1 MDDDLF
7 KEDDDDITKAG
18 KKDKDFYQIKK
29 ETYRFKIKYD
39 SAIGYYS
46 TRLTVDL
53 KSLDLGEYTLAFEM
67 YYGNRVDRDEVVVN
81 AVSDTLNVSRNNTN
95 TFSDHSRTIINFHK
109 YGNIGIIDL
118 DINLTLKYRIGTTY
132 DLFTNIFV
140 VVYGVSGHQND
151 VDSRIWDRFY
161 FIRNKVINYEAP
173 INMGNRQ
180 IKGLIDGNE
189 NGDAVNV
196 KQLNEAETNAVNY
209 VNREIAKVNNENKNL
224 IELIVKYILSNNSK
238 ISLIKDLYF
247 SDNVEGRTPNT
258 YAFVTTGDN
267 GGDLTFYYV
276 FQHDSQANSNMAL
289 NFTIKNTRGVFIFV
303 DKSKVVI
310 SRNPTIDEP
319 ALRSFNIPNNSLGK
333 QVWFWIW
340 VKGTVMNI
348 IFSGISAP
356 INVGNAFGNDSILRV
371 NVDDNPFTKK
381 RGLITKNIYDNTSEA
396 YQLIKEFEKSE
407 GTII

>member
-1 MDDDLF
+1 M
-7 KEDDDDITKAG
+7 
-18 KKDKDFYQIKK
+18 
-29 ETYRFKIKYD
+29 
-39 SAIGYYS
+39 
-46 TRLTVDL
+46 
-53 KSLDLGEYTLAFEM
+53 
-67 YYGNRVDRDEVVVN
+67 
-81 AVSDTLNVSRNNTN
+81 
-95 TFSDHSRTIINFHK
+95 
-109 YGNIGIIDL
+109 
-118 DINLTLKYRIGTTY
+118 
-132 DLFTNIFV
+132 
-140 VVYGVSGHQND
+140 
-151 VDSRIWDRFY
+151 
-161 FIRNKVINYEAP
+161 
-173 INMGNRQ
+173 
-180 IKGLIDGNE
+180 
-189 NGDAVNV
+189 
-196 KQLNEAETNAVNY
+196 KQLNEVESNITNY
-209 VNREIAKVNNENKNL
+209 VDREIVKVNSEIAKENHTINENKHF

-276 FQHDSQANSNMAL
+276 FQHDSQTNSEMAV
-289 NFTIKNTRGVFIFV
+289 NFTIKYTRGVFIFV

-310 SRNPTIDEP
+310 SRNPLIDEP

-356 INVGNAFGNDSILRV
+356 INVSNLFLNNNILRV

-381 RGLITKNIYDNTSEA
+381 RGLITKNIYDNSSEA
-396 YQLIKEFEKSE
+396 YQRVKEFEKSE